1 MNFGPSKTEPR
12 LNDDNTRVVPRR
24 ADGYFKRDDE
34 GWGVMTMRFAL
45 VGSGGLYTTVEDL
58 FRWDQNF
65 YHNTLGAG
73 TQALI
78 DTTLTHGLLTSGDT
92 LSYAFALG
100 VGSYRGLKTVG
111 HGGSLGGYRADLKRF
126 PEQQFATA
134 ILCNVADVNP
144 GVLANQVADLYLAE
158 VLEPAASASEPETEP
173 EARTVATVDP
183 AIYDDYAGKYVDESG
198 LVIRMTRE
206 GSTLMLDWPG
216 YPPIELFPES
226 ETMFFQHV
234 DEDRFAF
241 HREASGDVAGL
252 TVHRGARQLPF
263 TRIPALTASELAA
276 YAGVYHS
283 DELQVTYT
291 LSVKEEQLF
300 LQIRS
305 GSTTEIT
312 PSGKDKST
320 ANVGSMAFERDDHG
334 TVTGFVLQSGR
345 VRNLRFV
352 KR

>member
-1 MNFGPSKTEPR
+1 MR

-34 GWGVMTMRFAL
+34 SWGVMTMRFAL

-78 DTTLTHGLLTSGDT
+78 DTTLTRGLLTSGDT
-92 LSYAFALG
+92 LNYAFALG
-100 VGSYRGLKTVG
+100 VGSYRGLKTVA
-111 HGGSLGGYRADLKRF
+111 HSGSLGGYRADLKRF

-134 ILCNVADVNP
+134 ILCNVANVNP
-144 GVLANQVADLYLAE
+144 GALANQVADLYLAE
-158 VLEPAASASEPETEP
+158 VLAPAASASASEPETKP

-183 AIYDDYAGKYVDESG
+183 AIYDDYAGKYADERG
-198 LVIRMTRE
+198 LVISMARE

-216 YPPIELFPES
+216 SPPVELFPES

-234 DEDRFAF
+234 DEDRLAF
-241 HREASGDVAGL
+241 YREASGDVAGL
-252 TVHRGARQLPF
+252 TVHRGARQIPF
-263 TRIPALTASELAA
+263 TRVPALTARELAA
-276 YAGVYHS
+276 YTGVYHS
-283 DELQVTYT
+283 DELQVTYAIALDERQ
-291 LSVKEEQLF
+291 LSLRIQSNPPTAL
-300 LQIRS
+300 S
-305 GSTTEIT
+305 IT
-312 PSGKDKST
+312 KQDEAS
-320 ANVGSMAFERDDHG
+320 AEVGTMAFERDDHG

-345 VRNLRFV
+345 VRNLRFT
-352 KR
+352 K

>member
-1 MNFGPSKTEPR
+1 
-12 LNDDNTRVVPRR
+12 
-24 ADGYFKRDDE
+24 
-34 GWGVMTMRFAL
+34 MTMRFAL
-45 VGSGGLYTTVEDL
+45 VGSGGLYTSVEDL

-78 DTTLTHGLLTSGDT
+78 DTTLTRGLLTSGDT

-100 VGSYRGLKTVG
+100 VGSYRGLQTVG

-134 ILCNVADVNP
+134 ILCNVANVNP
-144 GVLANQVADLYLAE
+144 GALANQVADLYLAE
-158 VLEPAASASEPETEP
+158 VLAPAASASASETRP

-183 AIYDDYAGKYVDESG
+183 AIYDDYAGKYADERG
-198 LVIRMTRE
+198 LVISMTRE

-234 DEDRFAF
+234 DEDRFVF
-241 HREASGDVAGL
+241 YREASGDVAGL
-252 TVHRGARQLPF
+252 TVHRGARQIPF
-263 TRIPALTASELAA
+263 TRVPALTASELAA

-305 GSTTEIT
+305 GSPTEMT

-320 ANVGSMAFERDDHG
+320 ANVGTMAFERDAEG
-334 TVTGFVLQSGR
+334 MVTGFVLQSGR

-352 KR
+352 KQ